1 MIKRTMYFYDKKQ
14 ADLIKKV
21 NDKLH
26 RQRGMRVKDD
36 DNTNKKISIMQNVV
50 NELINIER
58 RFSKQWTPE
67 EYKIYNKAREG
78 ANNIIQYIKSKGKT
92 PDLLAPSI
100 NYSELKNITG
110 AETRLNN
117 IKKLLRELKNMPI
130 HNKVNDKLYRQRS
143 VKVSDVNIKNLL
155 SNTKKLDS
163 VSTNINDDK
172 LRYKIFV
179 LSKTIESSLTNEN
192 VYNNKKSD
200 IQNKT
205 QDIIT
210 YMGNYQAIL
219 KLLMQLKKDF

>member
-1 MIKRTMYFYDKKQ
+1 MIKKTMYFYDEKQ
-14 ADLIKKV
+14 ANLIKKV

-26 RQRGMRVKDD
+26 KQRGVYVKDN

-67 EYKIYNKAREG
+67 EHKIYNKAREG

-110 AETRLNN
+110 AEMRLNN

-130 HNKVNDKLYRQRS
+130 HNKVNDELHKQRG
-143 VKVSDVNIKNLL
+143 VKVGDADKISDVFINDLLKTATKIEPVVKELITNIKNLKNVDIEKSANAL
-155 SNTKKLDS
+155 NSIHSNTRVIQEFAKWLSDR
-163 VSTNINDDK
+163 VINA
-172 LRYKIFV
+172 R
-179 LSKTIESSLTNEN
+179 
-192 VYNNKKSD
+192 
-200 IQNKT
+200 
-205 QDIIT
+205 
-210 YMGNYQAIL
+210 
-219 KLLMQLKKDF
+219 